1 MNQCQDNGLTRE
13 EAERIK
19 GFIKAQEG
27 VEGALIP
34 VLHDVQDSFG
44 YIPYAAQR
52 LISEEMDIPIAKIYG
67 VITFYSRFTLQP
79 TGKYKVAVC
88 MGTACYV
95 KGAELVLER
104 VQKHLNVRVGESS
117 TDGKF
122 SVESTRCIGA
132 CGLAPVLMINDDVY
146 GKVAPDDVPG
156 ILAKYE

>member
-1 MNQCQDNGLTRE
+1 MSQCQDNGLTKE
-13 EAERIK
+13 ETEKIK
-19 GFIKAQEG
+19 GFIKIREG

-52 LISEEMDIPIAKIYG
+52 LIADEMDIPIAKIYG

-95 KGAELVLER
+95 KGAELVLEK

-117 TDGKF
+117 VDGKF

-146 GKVAPDDVPG
+146 GKVTPDDVPS